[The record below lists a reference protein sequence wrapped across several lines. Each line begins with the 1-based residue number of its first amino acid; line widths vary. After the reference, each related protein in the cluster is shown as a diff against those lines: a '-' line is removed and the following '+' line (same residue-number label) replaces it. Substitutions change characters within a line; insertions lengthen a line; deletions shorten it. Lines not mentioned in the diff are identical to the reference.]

1 MECPCCSNR
10 SNKCLDSRVGPGSE
24 LQEIT
29 DNVLNYESKS
39 VEAYSIKRPISQ
51 GPQMYNMRI
60 DYQGPSSGNYK

>member
-10 SNKCLDSRVGPGSE
+10 DQKCLDSKLSSGPE
-24 LQEIT
+24 LQERT
-29 DNVLNYESKS
+29 DNILNYENKS
-39 VEAYSIKRPISQ
+39 VEAYPIKRPISQ